1 MVKNTLA
8 NAGDAGDVGSTPGL
22 GTSSGGGNG
31 YPLQSSCL
39 ENPMDGRA
47 WQVIVYRVAKETD
60 MTLPLNDNIV

>member
-1 MVKNTLA
+1 MPASVE
-8 NAGDAGDVGSTPGL
+8 DMGSVPGL
-22 GTSSGGGNG
+22 RRSVGEENA